1 MTPALYAE
9 KSAVGL
15 LNGFSPVPHQ
25 LEVEV
30 VVAHSERSLQVE
42 MLEETLLAQ
51 LADRHPALTAQVRRL
66 HLLRRQL
73 VEELADDSVA
83 PST

>member
-15 LNGFSPVPHQ
+15 LKRFSPVPHQ

-30 VVAHSERSLQVE
+30 VVPHSERSLQVE

-51 LADRHPALTAQVRRL
+51 LADRHRALTAQARRL
-66 HLLRRQL
+66 HLLGRQL